1 MVEKIHETTK
11 TTIYNADNLAIVTTL
26 AGENVPWGHRPR
38 TATVWPR
45 WPRYGPY
52 GPHTAP
58 YGPHTAPYGP
68 HTAPYG
74 PHTAPYG
81 P

>member
-45 WPRYGPY
+45 WPRYGR
-52 GPHTAP
+52 GMAP
-58 YGPHTAPYGP
+58 YGPLRPPYGP
-68 HTAPYG
+68 LRPLTEFFFKA
-74 PHTAPYG
+74 
-81 P
+81 